1 MKYCRNC
8 GSPMNDEDLFCSK
21 CGTRVSEPI
30 EESNNQEVYEE
41 PIFEE
46 EIKEE
51 VVTPDTKKG
60 TPIYEQKVKEF
71 LPVPCALIGCS
82 IILWIINSVG
92 NTSGITR
99 IMPLLIF
106 MALSGFLGALSM
118 IRAVK
123 SFNRKMFFKAA
134 LSFVLFRTPTGI
146 ILTQRPPVL
155 RRRRNK
161 LKKSSSVFLV
171 PPLIW
176 FNDFATVL
184 GSRLPLKGGFARTRE
199 YISLSS

>member
-21 CGTRVSEPI
+21 CGTRVNEPI

-46 EIKEE
+46 EVEE
-51 VVTPDTKKG
+51 VTTSSTKKG
-60 TPIYEQKVKEF
+60 TALHEQKVKEF
-71 LPVPCALIGCS
+71 LPVPLALIGCS

-92 NTSGITR
+92 NTSGIAR

-123 SFNRKMFFKAA
+123 TFNRKIYFNAA
-134 LSFVLFRTPTGI
+134 LSFVLFILLVTCLI
-146 ILTQRPPVL
+146 IDF
-155 RRRRNK
+155 
-161 LKKSSSVFLV
+161 VFLV
-171 PPLIW
+171 
-176 FNDFATVL
+176 N
-184 GSRLPLKGGFARTRE
+184 S
-199 YISLSS
+199 